1 MSLKENLYTFSVLQY
16 RHDPWIGEAMNVG
29 VLLSAPEVG
38 FLKMRVRTASPRLT
52 HAYPELGANDF
63 RMLVRSLEKK
73 VASLGQSLQHRSFF
87 DRNLSSDIVAKR
99 LLPDDDSALQ
109 WRKPGAGITS
119 SPDEELERIFSRYV
133 TRWDPSSPRDNRSD
147 EDVYATF
154 QRKLKYAPAKLV
166 FEEKT
171 IKTPRFGEVRFKHTF
186 QNGRLHVVQPISF
199 DLSNAETLFG
209 KAAKMH
215 GNLIR
220 LRENPDVLPYLVT
233 GAPRDQRLA
242 SDYHGAIELLREA
255 GVAKAIVDEKDSGS
269 VAETLISAA
278 RNLH

>member
-171 IKTPRFGEVRFKHTF
+171 IKTPASERSASNIHSRMAVYMSYNRFH
-186 QNGRLHVVQPISF
+186 
-199 DLSNAETLFG
+199 
-209 KAAKMH
+209 
-215 GNLIR
+215 
-220 LRENPDVLPYLVT
+220 
-233 GAPRDQRLA
+233 
-242 SDYHGAIELLREA
+242 
-255 GVAKAIVDEKDSGS
+255 
-269 VAETLISAA
+269 LISQTRRHCSA
-278 RNLH
+278 RQLKCMATSFGSEKTQMYYPTW